1 MKIKDASFT
10 LQGDSVE
17 LVPMELSHLDG
28 LWKAAMPEEIW
39 DFTASKIRSKEQME
53 KVVKAALAEKEKG
66 NQFPFVVLHKQD
78 NKIVG
83 STRYLDI
90 SNANKSLE
98 IGWTWYNPEVWRT
111 RVNTECKLLLLQFA
125 FEEWRMNRVQFKTD
139 SRNVRSQRAIERLG
153 AKKEGI
159 LRQDRILLDGYIR
172 DTVVYSIIQEEW
184 TIIHKKLIQL
194 LKR

>member
-1 MKIKDASFT
+1 MNIEDASFT

-53 KVVKAALAEKEKG
+53 KMIKDALAEKEKG

-90 SNANKSLE
+90 SKANKSLE

-111 RVNTECKLLLLQFA
+111 RVNTECKHLLLQYA
-125 FEEWRMNRVQFKTD
+125 FEEWGMNRVQFKTD
-139 SRNVRSQRAIERLG
+139 GRNVRSQRAIERLG

-159 LRQDRILLDGYIR
+159 LRQDRILPDGYIR
-172 DTVVYSIIQEEW
+172 DTVVYSIIQDEW
-184 TIIHKKLIQL
+184 TLIHNKLLQL
-194 LKR
+194 LER

>member
-1 MKIKDASFT
+1 MNIEDASFT

-53 KVVKAALAEKEKG
+53 KMIKDALAEKEKG

-111 RVNTECKLLLLQFA
+111 RVNTECKYLLLKCA
-125 FEEWRMNRVQFKTD
+125 FEEWGMNRVQFKTD

-159 LRQDRILLDGYIR
+159 LRKDRILPDGYIR
-172 DTVVYSIIQEEW
+172 DTVVYSIIQDEW
-184 TIIHKKLIQL
+184 TLIHNKLLQL
-194 LKR
+194 LER